1 MSELRLVGKVKS
13 AQGLKGEIFI
23 IFFSKDYSWAQDI
36 EKIYLENKAY
46 NVVKIALHKDGL
58 KVLLEGLSNRNQSE
72 ALIGKEVFIDNDFF
86 DSEDGESIFLSEIE
100 NFLVVDESVGNL
112 GRIIGFSSNTIQDLL
127 IIKYNEREIEVPFVN
142 EFVKEIDYHK
152 EIIYMNLPEGL
163 LEIND

>member
-1 MSELRLVGKVKS
+1 M
-13 AQGLKGEIFI
+13 
-23 IFFSKDYSWAQDI
+23 
-36 EKIYLENKAY
+36 
-46 NVVKIALHKDGL
+46 
-58 KVLLEGLSNRNQSE
+58 LEGLSNRNQSE